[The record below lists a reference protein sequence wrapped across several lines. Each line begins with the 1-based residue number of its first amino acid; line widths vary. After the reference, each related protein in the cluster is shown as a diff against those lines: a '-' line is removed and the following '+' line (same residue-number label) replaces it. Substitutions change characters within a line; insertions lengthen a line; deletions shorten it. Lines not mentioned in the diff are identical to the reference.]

1 MTHAATVH
9 DPGNDAWEQVLS
21 RIQRPALIV
30 GVVGIILTVIGL
42 FIWPTTTL
50 KSYLWAYLYW
60 AAIPVGSLA
69 FLMIQHMTGG
79 TWGLVARRFFEA
91 SSSLVVLTAV
101 FSLPLIIAVVMG
113 NHDFYPWI
121 KTADHPAQYGHHVNE
136 THLAF
141 KKFWLTPWFFIL
153 RTCIYFAI
161 WCGLALYL
169 YAWSGR
175 EDRSG
180 STPRFAFRARFVS
193 GPGIVLGALSIN
205 FAFIDWVMTLD
216 PQWYSTMFG
225 VLYLVGS
232 GLETMA
238 FTILIIRL
246 LADRKPLRDVL
257 SPQVLNDLGNLMF
270 AFTLLWAYV
279 NFSQFLIM
287 WSGNI
292 SEETPYY
299 YFRNRGSWGAVA
311 LFIVIFH
318 FFTPFLLLLWRRV
331 KRDIR
336 TLAMVALAVMIVR
349 SVDLFWIV
357 KPMFFQRT
365 VWVHDSHAADEKHP
379 EQPGEAKHDEPK
391 REHIEMK
398 TGHMASPGGAAHKQ
412 PGSGSMPPI
421 KSVADGMNL
430 FDIPAILGIGGIWV
444 AAFAWRL
451 KARPLVPP
459 NDPRLAALAH
469 GHH

>member
-1 MTHAATVH
+1 MDPVVSTSPVHGSLDDWHADLT
-9 DPGNDAWEQVLS
+9 
-21 RIQRPALIV
+21 RIQRPALLV
-30 GVVGIILTVIGL
+30 GAAGIILTLVGL
-42 FIWPTTTL
+42 LVRPDSAM

-79 TWGLVARRFFEA
+79 TWGLVARRFLEA
-91 SSSLVVLTAV
+91 ASSLVLLTAV
-101 FSLPLIIAVVMG
+101 FAIPIVAVVVMG
-113 NHDFYPWI
+113 NYRIYPWI
-121 KTADHPAQYGHHVNE
+121 GTADHAAQYGHAVNPD
-136 THLAF
+136 HLAF
-141 KKFWLTPWFFIL
+141 KKLWLTPWFFIL

-161 WCGLALYL
+161 WSGLALFL

-180 STPRFAFRARFVS
+180 STPKFAFSARLVS
-193 GPGIVLGALSIN
+193 GPGIVLGALALN

-238 FTILIIRL
+238 FTLIAIRL
-246 LADRKPLRDVL
+246 LAERRPLRDVL

-292 SEETPYY
+292 AEETPYY
-299 YFRNRGSWGAVA
+299 YFRNRGSWGGIA
-311 LFIVIFH
+311 LFVVFFH
-318 FFTPFLLLLWRRV
+318 FFTPFLLLLWRKI
-331 KRDIR
+331 KRDIKL
-336 TLAMVALAVMIVR
+336 LAAVALLVLVVR

-365 VWVHDSHAADEKHP
+365 SWLAHDAATQETEKH
-379 EQPGEAKHDEPK
+379 
-391 REHIEMK
+391 
-398 TGHMASPGGAAHKQ
+398 GGAAAGADANAKMG
-412 PGSGSMPPI
+412 PARYDMPLLH
-421 KSVADGMNL
+421 SVAEGMHWTDL
-430 FDIPAILGIGGIWV
+430 PAIAGIGGIFI

-451 KARPLVPP
+451 KQRPLLAP
-459 NDPRLAALAH
+459 NDPRLAELAH